1 MVNSDQILI
10 VWSDYVKYRID
21 LRGFDVKKV
30 ENILRYSNERYFDTI
45 THRFIAVGKHDR
57 LLVMIP
63 YEQSGDIIYPIT
75 IHATTRQQINF
86 RLKTERFKYG

>member
-1 MVNSDQILI
+1 VVTSDQILI

-21 LRGFDVKKV
+21 LRGFDTKKV
-30 ENILRYSNERYFDTI
+30 ESILRYSNERYFDTI
-45 THRFIAVGKHDR
+45 TQRFIAVGKHDR

-63 YEQSGDIIYPIT
+63 YEQSGDKIYPIT

>member
-1 MVNSDQILI
+1 
-10 VWSDYVKYRID
+10 VKYRID

-57 LLVMIP
+57 LLV
-63 YEQSGDIIYPIT
+63 
-75 IHATTRQQINF
+75 
-86 RLKTERFKYG
+86 